1 VQWVFGKDTRDEF
14 MEFAPSM
21 SLVGVVEQITVP
33 FLITHGEDDTQIPLE
48 YAHAQYDNA
57 VNSPDRRLK
66 FFTRA
71 EGGSMHA
78 SADNMGVASS
88 FISDWIHDRL

>member
-1 VQWVFGKDTRDEF
+1 MGSRNLEEF
-14 MEFAPSM
+14 MEFAPKM

-48 YAHAQYDNA
+48 YAHAQYDA
-57 VNSPDRRLK
+57 AINSPRRELK
-66 FFTRA
+66 LFTRA

-78 SADNMGVASS
+78 SADNMSVAAS
-88 FISDWIHDRL
+88 FISDWVSEQI